1 MDDQSGEMMDDFDR
15 WAIRL
20 LKLVA
25 VVLLLILCWA
35 AIAWWISP
43 PPERRDIHAFA
54 QIPEAES
61 AGSTSV
67 QNPRDLGRIE
77 ERGERY
83 FTGRKEMQTMKR
95 LI

>member
-54 QIPEAES
+54 QIPEAEKRWLNERFKIHGIS
-61 AGSTSV
+61 AC
-67 QNPRDLGRIE
+67 IE

-83 FTGRKEMQTMKR
+83 FYRDGKKCK
-95 LI
+95 L